1 MTQLFIDGQE
11 IVLPEKFSCKFVNEN
26 PLFTKAGDYTLNLTI
41 SLENPINA
49 KIYKHI
55 NRINSLSRF
64 ENRTA
69 ILVSDLEVIIK
80 GKEVI
85 LGYSNKEIEIQIV
98 AGNSSLNYLIG
109 NELKLRDLKMGSATI
124 NKNTIVSDL
133 NNRYPNKDW
142 LLLPFYDPDRKF
154 IGNRYTYDIN
164 STGRY
169 ELKYAYDG
177 QVLSTV
183 NFYNATLFDISSWL
197 IQYENYRPQPFFC
210 FIIEKVMTT
219 LGYSLLENAIAE
231 HHIYKNAYIVHA
243 QDTLEF
249 AKMLPDWTVE
259 KFFSEIENLFDC
271 SIIVDNNNMSA
282 KIVFNHNYYADSDEA
297 NVVMLD
303 DFEAEIEESS
313 DLMIYEKNIA
323 YNLPDST
330 YYRYQ
335 NLPEGLRNSIIPT
348 YGVGTQEQS
357 LKSQGTFISNI
368 DKDKR
373 RNVSNRLWLTYPFYL
388 IDLVDD
394 NKVVP
399 FAVDDYRPLI
409 NDYNSQTIHYS
420 SDIIP
425 AEFVVM
431 PYYIRERLGVTTK
444 SYFMYQM
451 PVARC
456 HEEPVMSMKS
466 DNIFFFPRIED
477 YVEGGENADAD
488 KPEEFAYRQLT
499 LAFYYATW
507 WSFNEGQSMNNF
519 IDGLPISFVRG
530 ISEHFVS
537 TIKDFVYL
545 LQYNGS
551 YINPLS
557 LQFLNDEL
565 YWKNARIDRKK
576 TYKIRFLNPA
586 KKIDPKQLFI
596 IGNRKFYCKKIERSV
611 TIDGFDEII
620 EGEFYAEKN

>member
-11 IVLPEKFSCKFVNEN
+11 AVLSEKFSCKSVSEN
-26 PLFTKAGDYTLNLTI
+26 PLFTKAGDYTLNITL
-41 SLENPINA
+41 SLENPVNA

-69 ILVSDLEVIIK
+69 ILVSDNEVVIK
-80 GKEVI
+80 GKEVV
-85 LGYSNKEIEIQIV
+85 LAYSNREIEIQIV

-109 NELKLRDLKMGSATI
+109 NDLRLRDLKMGSAVI

-133 NNRYPNKDW
+133 NNRYPAKDW
-142 LLLPFYDPDRKF
+142 LLLPFYDPDRQF
-154 IGNRYTYDIN
+154 IGNRYTYDKN

-177 QVLSTV
+177 QMLSTFG
-183 NFYNATLFDISSWL
+183 FYSTKFFDITSWL
-197 IQYENYRPQPFFC
+197 VQYENYRPQPFFC

-219 LGYSLLENAIAE
+219 LGYSLVNVLAD
-231 HHIYKNAYIVHA
+231 HPIYKNAYIVHA

-271 SIIVDNNNMSA
+271 TIIVENETMSA
-282 KIVFNHNYYADSDEA
+282 QIVFNHNYYADSDET

-313 DLMIYEKNIA
+313 DLMIYEKNIS
-323 YNLPDST
+323 YNLPDSP

-335 NLPEGLRNSIIPT
+335 NLPEGLRNSIMATPPSP
-348 YGVGTQEQS
+348 GQTQLQY
-357 LKSQGTFISNI
+357 LKSQGTAISNI
-368 DKDKR
+368 NKDTR
-373 RNVSNRLWLTYPFYL
+373 RNVSNRLWSAGPFYL
-388 IDLVDD
+388 IDLVNN

-399 FAVDDYRPLI
+399 FFVDDYRPLI
-409 NDYNSQTIHYS
+409 NDYNSETIHHS

-425 AEFVVM
+425 AEYVVM
-431 PYYIRERLGVTTK
+431 PYYIRERVAFTLD
-444 SYFMYQM
+444 SYMMYQM

-456 HEEPVMSMKS
+456 YEEPVMTINS
-466 DNIFFFPRIED
+466 DNKNVFPRIED
-477 YVEGGENADAD
+477 YIEGGEDSETQ
-488 KPEEFAYRQLT
+488 KKEESSYRQLT

-507 WSFNEGQSMNNF
+507 WGNNEGKSINAF
-519 IDGLPISFVRG
+519 VDSLPISFVRG
-530 ISEHFVS
+530 VSEHFIS
-537 TIKDFVYL
+537 TIKDFGYL
-545 LQYNGS
+545 LAHNGS

-557 LQFLNDEL
+557 LHFLRGEL
-565 YWKNARIDRKK
+565 YWKNAKIDKK
-576 TYKIRFLNPA
+576 KIYKIKFLNPV
-586 KKIDPKQLFI
+586 KKLDPKRLFV
-596 IGNRKFYCKKIERSV
+596 IGNRKFYCRKLERNI
-611 TIDGFDEII
+611 TIDGFDEIV
-620 EGEFYAEKN
+620 EGEFYGEK